1 MYKIILSHEVMPG
14 KLADM
19 KRWLVQQDIKRKEE
33 NPDYTPPKRYITV
46 AGSVHQVTVE
56 VEGEEI
62 PVSMLEHPYAEG
74 PAEGAQGEFLQWIVP
89 GRTEIRLLKELDLGS
104 S

>member
-1 MYKIILSHEVMPG
+1 MDHPTGYQAQRAKSRL
-14 KLADM
+14 
-19 KRWLVQQDIKRKEE
+19 
-33 NPDYTPPKRYITV
+33 YTKRYITV

-56 VEGEEI
+56 IEGEEI

-89 GRTEIRLLKELDLGS
+89 GRTEIRLLKELDLS
-104 S
+104 SS

>member
-19 KRWLVQQDIKRKEE
+19 KRWIVQQDIKRKEE

-62 PVSMLEHPYAEG
+62 PVYMLEHPYAEH
-74 PAEGAQGEFLQWIVP
+74 PAEGPQSEFLQWIVP
-89 GRTEIRLLKELDLGS
+89 GRSEVRLLKELDLS
-104 S
+104 SS